1 MFHLTENSEEPRTD
15 MKLRI
20 QRPHWPALLRLA
32 GSLVFAAAAAA
43 ASAPD
48 QNWPQWRGP
57 LQNGVAPT
65 ANPPTTWSETNNVK
79 WKVKIPGSG
88 QATPIIWDN
97 RVFIQTAIP
106 TGKKAEAK
114 PAEASEQ
121 PPASS
126 PRARRRTAPDRDRA
140 DRVARAEERAG
151 RLWRRPQADGSLS
164 VRGSVPG
171 PSDGQSALAAGGPR
185 GGSP

>member
-1 MFHLTENSEEPRTD
+1 

-20 QRPHWPALLRLA
+20 QQQHWPILLGLA
-32 GSLVFAAAAAA
+32 GSFALVAATTAAPV
-43 ASAPD
+43 PD

-57 LQNGVAPT
+57 LQNGVAPA

-106 TGKKAEAK
+106 TGKKVEAK
-114 PAEASEQ
+114 PDNDGAQ
-121 PPASS
+121 PPA
-126 PRARRRTAPDRDRA
+126 
-140 DRVARAEERAG
+140 VQ
-151 RLWRRPQADGSLS
+151 PQAGGEPPRKGPGIGRASCRE
-164 VRGSVPG
+164 RG
-171 PSDGQSALAAGGPR
+171 
-185 GGSP
+185 